1 MLPARAAETLQHI
14 AGDIMPPRDR
24 DLLDRIGHIV
34 DGDADE
40 ALGNL
45 ARCLP
50 HQSRDLSA
58 PRQRGFRVDRLIPVR
73 PEHRRKMLRPDLA
86 KHDIAVG
93 DRQRPAAPVAGR
105 PRHCPRTLRPDPE
118 TLSVIDTDGATP
130 SRDRMDLQH
139 RRPHAHACHRPL
151 AGPLIGARIMGDI
164 GRGAAHV
171 EPDDMIEPGLLC
183 SLRHA
188 DDPAGRAG
196 QDRILAPEPP
206 RIGQPAIGLHEEQA
220 PRP

>member
-34 DGDADE
+34 DHADE

-45 ARCLP
+45 ARRLP

-105 PRHCPRTLRPDPE
+105 PRHRPSALRPDPE
-118 TLSVIDTDGATP
+118 ALPVIDTDRGHAA
-130 SRDRMDLQH
+130 RRHRVDLQH
-139 RRPHAHACHRPL
+139 RRPHPHPAT
-151 AGPLIGARIMGDI
+151 AR
-164 GRGAAHV
+164 
-171 EPDDMIEPGLLC
+171 
-183 SLRHA
+183 SLVRS
-188 DDPAGRAG
+188 
-196 QDRILAPEPP
+196 
-206 RIGQPAIGLHEEQA
+206 
-220 PRP
+220 